1 MRKTCKITVLE
12 TSKICQLTVLVLRIL
27 PYQPCTT
34 LHSFCVNLRSLREK
48 IITLIT
54 KRQLTTVNGQQPLAA
69 CFHLSSRD
77 ARLVRTLVIDTPH
90 PATRMVP
97 LPDVR

>member
-34 LHSFCVNLRSLREK
+34 LHSFCVNLRSPLDLQMKK
-48 IITLIT
+48 I
-54 KRQLTTVNGQQPLAA
+54 
-69 CFHLSSRD
+69 SD
-77 ARLVRTLVIDTPH
+77 
-90 PATRMVP
+90 
-97 LPDVR
+97 